1 MTSATYTRYELLR
14 TVRERRLMFFGFG
27 FPLVL
32 YFIIAVPNRH
42 MQDFAGSGVTAPLYY
57 MVSLASFGTMMSM
70 VSLGGRIAGE
80 REVGLDSSASDHA
93 AVAARVPAREGDDRL
108 RDGGSQP
115 GPAVHRGCRAW
126 GEPLG
131 RRVDP
136 RPPLLIAV
144 ALMPFAALGVGLGH
158 LLTVDSV
165 GPAIGG
171 TVSLLAL
178 VSGTWFPITSGFL
191 HDLGQFLP
199 SYWLVQAGRVSIDG
213 QPWGAMG
220 WAVVLGWTVVLVAFA
235 ALGVHARHR
244 PRLTPSRSGLLSRRS
259 ARQLLDDLAAAI
271 DQLAFALACVGEAY
285 DELDERAADVLE
297 EEIFKPLQAAY
308 GRAKRTHSEF
318 ARRYGL
324 PQRSVRGAFSG
335 HPLRRPARLPGP
347 RRRGDR
353 AGRPRDRGAAGL
365 DDARRGGGYGAASR
379 AVGGPLADRRAA
391 VSGAPAGARARA
403 VAPSGS
409 PTEFADPQRAG
420 VNPGA
425 TG

>member
-80 REVGLDSSASDHA
+80 REVGWTRQLRITPLSPRAYLRAKVMTGYTMAALSLGLLYVAGAALGVSLSA
-93 AVAARVPAREGDDRL
+93 
-108 RDGGSQP
+108 
-115 GPAVHRGCRAW
+115 
-126 GEPLG
+126 GEWI
-131 RRVDP
+131 RTT
-136 RPPLLIAV
+136 LLIAV
-144 ALMPFAALGVGLGH
+144 ALMPFAALGIGLGH

-213 QPWGAMG
+213 QPWGALG

-235 ALGVHARHR
+235 AW
-244 PRLTPSRSGLLSRRS
+244 
-259 ARQLLDDLAAAI
+259 
-271 DQLAFALACVGEAY
+271 AY
-285 DELDERAADVLE
+285 MRDT
-297 EEIFKPLQAAY
+297 
-308 GRAKRTHSEF
+308 GR
-318 ARRYGL
+318 
-324 PQRSVRGAFSG
+324 V
-335 HPLRRPARLPGP
+335 
-347 RRRGDR
+347 
-353 AGRPRDRGAAGL
+353 
-365 DDARRGGGYGAASR
+365 
-379 AVGGPLADRRAA
+379 
-391 VSGAPAGARARA
+391 
-403 VAPSGS
+403 
-409 PTEFADPQRAG
+409 
-420 VNPGA
+420 
-425 TG
+425 

>member
-42 MQDFAGSGVTAPLYY
+42 MQDVAGSGVTAPLYY

-80 REVGLDSSASDHA
+80 REVGWTRQLRITPLSPRAYLRAKVMTGYTMAALSLGLLYVAGAALGVSLSAA
-93 AVAARVPAREGDDRL
+93 EWIRTT
-108 RDGGSQP
+108 
-115 GPAVHRGCRAW
+115 
-126 GEPLG
+126 
-131 RRVDP
+131 
-136 RPPLLIAV
+136 LLIAV
-144 ALMPFAALGVGLGH
+144 ALMPFAALGIGLGH

-213 QPWGAMG
+213 QPWGALG

-235 ALGVHARHR
+235 AW
-244 PRLTPSRSGLLSRRS
+244 
-259 ARQLLDDLAAAI
+259 
-271 DQLAFALACVGEAY
+271 AY
-285 DELDERAADVLE
+285 MRDT
-297 EEIFKPLQAAY
+297 
-308 GRAKRTHSEF
+308 GR
-318 ARRYGL
+318 
-324 PQRSVRGAFSG
+324 V
-335 HPLRRPARLPGP
+335 
-347 RRRGDR
+347 
-353 AGRPRDRGAAGL
+353 
-365 DDARRGGGYGAASR
+365 
-379 AVGGPLADRRAA
+379 
-391 VSGAPAGARARA
+391 
-403 VAPSGS
+403 
-409 PTEFADPQRAG
+409 
-420 VNPGA
+420 
-425 TG
+425 

>member
-1 MTSATYTRYELLR
+1 MTTATYTRYELLR

-42 MQDFAGSGVTAPLYY
+42 MQDFANSGVTAPLYY

-80 REVGLDSSASDHA
+80 REAGWTRQLRITPLSPRAYLRAKVMTGYTMAALSLGLLYIAGAALGVSLSA
-93 AVAARVPAREGDDRL
+93 
-108 RDGGSQP
+108 
-115 GPAVHRGCRAW
+115 
-126 GEPLG
+126 GEWV
-131 RRVDP
+131 RTT
-136 RPPLLIAV
+136 LLIAV
-144 ALMPFAALGVGLGH
+144 ALLPFAALGIGLGH

-235 ALGVHARHR
+235 GW
-244 PRLTPSRSGLLSRRS
+244 
-259 ARQLLDDLAAAI
+259 
-271 DQLAFALACVGEAY
+271 AY
-285 DELDERAADVLE
+285 MRDT
-297 EEIFKPLQAAY
+297 
-308 GRAKRTHSEF
+308 GR
-318 ARRYGL
+318 
-324 PQRSVRGAFSG
+324 V
-335 HPLRRPARLPGP
+335 
-347 RRRGDR
+347 
-353 AGRPRDRGAAGL
+353 
-365 DDARRGGGYGAASR
+365 
-379 AVGGPLADRRAA
+379 
-391 VSGAPAGARARA
+391 
-403 VAPSGS
+403 
-409 PTEFADPQRAG
+409 
-420 VNPGA
+420 
-425 TG
+425 